1 MSFSRR
7 VRSMAVLIGE
17 ASEVARGRE
26 GQKWVGRMVWE
37 HHVSMTPRTE
47 VSVCERETIGERKK
61 KLLGSE
67 IVTEREVGQF
77 FWKKWETAHGLCGV
91 GECFCMAWFREVR
104 AQVVER
110 MTRK

>member
-1 MSFSRR
+1 
-7 VRSMAVLIGE
+7 MAVLIGE
-17 ASEVARGRE
+17 ASEVARGRQ
-26 GQKWVGRMVWE
+26 GQKWVGQMVWE

-77 FWKKWETAHGLCGV
+77 F
-91 GECFCMAWFREVR
+91 
-104 AQVVER
+104 
-110 MTRK
+110 

>member
-1 MSFSRR
+1 
-7 VRSMAVLIGE
+7 MAVLIGE
-17 ASEVARGRE
+17 ASEVARGRQ
-26 GQKWVGRMVWE
+26 GQKWVGQMVWE

-77 FWKKWETAHGLCGV
+77 FLGKNGKPHMGCV
-91 GECFCMAWFREVR
+91 GSESGFCMAWFRAVR

-110 MTRK
+110 MTRKQRH